1 MTKNNGSCVL
11 PPRGAAT
18 PCHAEPAGGGPAP
31 QLEEQLRVTR
41 EELQA
46 TREQL
51 QLSQQELHA
60 SREQLQATSELLEN
74 SQQRFLSANHE
85 LTVINDKFQLANEE
99 LQAGNEEL
107 ETSREELQLMNED
120 LSLLNAELQHK
131 LTELNQAK
139 TDMENLYASSGV
151 AAIFLD
157 RGLCI
162 KGFTPAVAAVFN
174 LIRSDIGRPFRHL
187 AGKIDWPSFTRDAG
201 TVLAGLPFA
210 EREVATLDG
219 ERCFLKRLSP
229 YRSQQG
235 EIHGIVVSFIDITE
249 RKQMEDALRGS
260 EERLR
265 LFIEYAPAS
274 LAMFDTGMC
283 YLSASRHWR
292 KSYGLGERDL
302 AGVSHYQIFPE
313 ITPQWR
319 EAHRRGL
326 AGEVLR
332 AEADRFE
339 REDGTVQWV
348 RWEIRPWYDGAGKIG
363 GIVIFSDDISELKQ
377 AEDVLRR
384 YELLAGHS
392 RDIILFVRRD
402 DGKILEANAA
412 ALKSYGY
419 GYQELLELDIGALRR
434 TEPPEVIAAQ
444 LGEADL
450 HSILFETIHHRKD
463 GSSFPVEVSSQ
474 GASIGGVRTVISVV
488 RDITERK
495 RAETEREKSVEFLR
509 LANESRGTADL
520 VRVAVSFFRE
530 CSGCE
535 AVGIRL
541 REGEDYPYFQADG
554 FPEQFLREEGS
565 LCARDGEGAIARDGA
580 GNPMLD
586 CMCGNVICGRFDPA
600 QPFFTAGGSFWTNS
614 TSQLLASSSEA
625 DRQARTRNRCHGE
638 GYQSVALI
646 PLRLGEERM
655 GLLQLND
662 RRTGRFSPEA
672 IALWERLAGY
682 LAVALAKSRAE
693 EALRESERRYSA
705 LFANKL
711 NGMAHCRIITDGE
724 GRPVDYLILEINEA
738 YERIIGVQK
747 AAIEG
752 RRVKEVFPEIG
763 SYAFDYIGNYGKVA
777 LEGGEIQF
785 EEFFEATGQ
794 YLSIYAYSPL
804 PGEFAAIVTDVTARK
819 VAEKA
824 LHEGHDELEQRVRE
838 RTEELAATV
847 DTLRNEIVERRRVE
861 VSLLRLHRLY
871 AVLSETDQAIVR
883 VSDRDSLFRDFCRI
897 AVEQGG
903 FQLAWVGMLEEG
915 SGRVRQVAA
924 RGVTGYLDEI
934 SIQAL
939 EEPEGGGP
947 TGMALR
953 EAGLC
958 ICNDFQN
965 DPRTAPWHDQGRA
978 FGIQAA
984 ASVAVK
990 EQGRVVGVLT
1000 LYAGDKDFFD
1010 EQLAELVAQMG
1021 ADVSFA
1027 LDTLARES
1035 RRQKA
1040 EQALHAETL
1049 ARLDAVEQLRQKE
1062 RMLLQQNRLA
1072 AMGEMIN
1079 NIAHQWRQPLNVLGL
1094 MLQQMQLFYEMD
1106 SFSAEYLETSVAKSM
1121 GLINHMSQTIDD
1133 FRGFFKPD
1141 KEKVSFAVHEVV
1153 ARTVSLIEDGF
1164 KYQQI
1169 GISLHASAQ
1178 PAIFGFPNEYSQVLL
1193 NILMNARDAL
1203 LERRVAAPMVS
1214 LTISREAG
1222 KAVVTI
1228 ADNAGGIP
1236 EEILEK
1242 VFEPYFTTKGPDK
1255 GTGVGLFMSKIIIE
1269 NNMGG
1274 SLTVRNLAEGAEF
1287 KVVV

>member
-1 MTKNNGSCVL
+1 
-11 PPRGAAT
+11 
-18 PCHAEPAGGGPAP
+18 
-31 QLEEQLRVTR
+31 
-41 EELQA
+41 
-46 TREQL
+46 
-51 QLSQQELHA
+51 
-60 SREQLQATSELLEN
+60 
-74 SQQRFLSANHE
+74 
-85 LTVINDKFQLANEE
+85 
-99 LQAGNEEL
+99 
-107 ETSREELQLMNED
+107 MNED
-120 LSLLNAELQHK
+120 LSLVNAELQHK
-131 LTELNQAK
+131 LTELNEAN
-139 TDMENLYASSGV
+139 TDMENLFASSGI
-151 AAIFLD
+151 ATIFLD
-157 RGLCI
+157 RELRI

-174 LIRSDIGRPFRHL
+174 LIRSDLGRPFRQL
-187 AGKIDWPSFTRDAG
+187 AGKIDWPTFIRDAE

-210 EREVATLDG
+210 EREVTTLDG

-235 EIHGIVVSFIDITE
+235 GIDGIVVSFIAISD

-265 LFIEYAPAS
+265 LFIEYAPAA
-274 LAMFDTGMC
+274 LAMFDTGMR

-292 KSYGLGERDL
+292 KSYGLGESDL
-302 AGVSHYQIFPE
+302 AGVSHYQVFPE
-313 ITPQWR
+313 ISPQWR

-339 REDGTVQWV
+339 REDGSVQWV

-363 GIVIFSDDISELKQ
+363 GIVIFSDDISELK
-377 AEDVLRR
+377 
-384 YELLAGHS
+384 
-392 RDIILFVRRD
+392 
-402 DGKILEANAA
+402 K
-412 ALKSYGY
+412 
-419 GYQELLELDIGALRR
+419 
-434 TEPPEVIAAQ
+434 
-444 LGEADL
+444 
-450 HSILFETIHHRKD
+450 
-463 GSSFPVEVSSQ
+463 
-474 GASIGGVRTVISVV
+474 
-488 RDITERK
+488 
-495 RAETEREKSVEFLR
+495 AETERERSVEFLR
-509 LANESRGTADL
+509 LANETRGTADL
-520 VRVAVSFFRE
+520 VRVAVSFFRD

-541 REGEDYPYFQADG
+541 VEGEDYPYYQASG
-554 FPEQFLREEGS
+554 FPEQFVREENS
-565 LCARDGEGAIARDGA
+565 LCARDAEGALVRDDS
-580 GNPMLD
+580 GNPLLD

-600 QPFFTAGGSFWTNS
+600 QPFFTPGGSFWTNS

-646 PLRLGEERM
+646 PLRLGEERL

-662 RRTGRFSPEA
+662 RRSGRFTPEA

-693 EALRESERRYSA
+693 AALRESERRYSA

-711 NGMAHCRIITDGE
+711 NGMAHCRIITDAQ

-738 YERIIGVQK
+738 YERIIGVRK
-747 AAIEG
+747 ADFEG

-763 SYAFDYIGNYGKVA
+763 TYAFDYIGSYGKVA

-804 PGEFAAIVTDVTARK
+804 PGEFAAIFTDVTSRK
-819 VAEKA
+819 VAEQA
-824 LHEGHDELEQRVRE
+824 LHQAHGELELRVRE

-847 DTLRNEIVERRRVE
+847 DSLRNEIAERRQME
-861 VSLLRLHRLY
+861 VSLLRLQRLY

-903 FQLAWVGMLEEG
+903 FRLAWVGMLDQG
-915 SGRVRQVAA
+915 SGRVLQVAA
-924 RGVTGYLDEI
+924 SGAIGYLEQIRI
-934 SIQAL
+934 SAL
-939 EEPEGGGP
+939 EGPEGYGP
-947 TGMALR
+947 TGVAIR
-953 EAGLC
+953 EGGVC
-958 ICNDFQN
+958 FCNDFQH
-965 DPRTAPWHDQGRA
+965 DPRTAFWHDMGRS
-978 FGIQAA
+978 FGIHAA

-990 EQGRVVGVLT
+990 EEGRVIGTLT
-1000 LYAGDKDFFD
+1000 LYAGERDFFD
-1010 EQLAELVAQMG
+1010 AQHAALVLQLG

-1027 LDTLARES
+1027 LDTLAREA
-1035 RRQKA
+1035 RRQSA

-1049 ARLDAVEQLRQKE
+1049 ARVDAVEQLRQKE

-1094 MLQQMQLFYEMD
+1094 LLQQMRLFYEMD
-1106 SFSAEYLETSVAKSM
+1106 TFSAEFLDSTVTKSM

-1133 FRGFFKPD
+1133 FRGVFQAGQGKG
-1141 KEKVSFAVHEVV
+1141 AVHSTRGGCQNRLAGRGRLQES
-1153 ARTVSLIEDGF
+1153 ADRPRPPCQRTAGHLRVSQRVQPG
-1164 KYQQI
+1164 
-1169 GISLHASAQ
+1169 AAQ
-1178 PAIFGFPNEYSQVLL
+1178 HPDERPGCPAG
-1193 NILMNARDAL
+1193 AAG
-1203 LERRVAAPMVS
+1203 RVAPGDA
-1214 LTISREAG
+1214 ISREGG

-1236 EEILEK
+1236 EAILEK

-1274 SLTVRNLAEGAEF
+1274 RLTVRNSAEERNSGSRCDALARYGRACRFSPIAPQFVLILLLGFEHRINLRTARRIDMKKALRSLVLFAGIASTTAFGCTFAQADDTAAAPVAPQAQGEHRHGCQMGKRHHGHRAFAKIAKKLGMSDPQKAQAKAIFQENRTLAKPTLVSLQAERHQLRNLIQSGSADEGAIRAQSA
-1287 KVVV
+1287 KVAALQADLAVQRAKGAKQLLALLTPDQQAKWQALRAQWEQKHLKSGSQGAGDQD

>member
-1 MTKNNGSCVL
+1 MKKKNDAATCSDTGPSGVL
-11 PPRGAAT
+11 PA
-18 PCHAEPAGGGPAP
+18 H
-31 QLEEQLRVTR
+31 QLEEQLRAAR

-46 TREQL
+46 TRELL
-51 QLSQQELHA
+51 QSSRKELGAVTQELHS
-60 SREQLQATSELLEN
+60 SREELRATSALLEN
-74 SQQRFLSANHE
+74 SHARFRSANHE
-85 LTVINDKFQLANEE
+85 LTSINDKFQVANEE

-107 ETSREELQLMNED
+107 ENSQVELLLLNND
-120 LSLLNAELQHK
+120 LNLVNAELQRK

-139 TDMENLYASSGV
+139 TDMENLFASSGI
-151 AAIFLD
+151 ASIFLD
-157 RGLCI
+157 RELHI

-174 LIRSDIGRPFRHL
+174 LISSDLGRPFRHL
-187 AGKIDWPSFTRDAG
+187 AGKIDWPTFTRDAE

-235 EIHGIVVSFIDITE
+235 EIDGIVVSFIDITE
-249 RKQMEDALRGS
+249 RKRMEDALRGS

-265 LFIEYAPAS
+265 LFVEYAPAS
-274 LAMFDTGMC
+274 LAMFDTGMH
-283 YLSASRHWR
+283 YLNASRHWR
-292 KSYGLGERDL
+292 RGYGLGEREL
-302 AGVSHYQIFPE
+302 TGISHYQIFPE
-313 ITPQWR
+313 ISPQWR

-339 REDGTVQWV
+339 REDGSVQWV

-363 GIVIFSDDISELKQ
+363 GIVIFSDDISELK
-377 AEDVLRR
+377 
-384 YELLAGHS
+384 
-392 RDIILFVRRD
+392 
-402 DGKILEANAA
+402 
-412 ALKSYGY
+412 
-419 GYQELLELDIGALRR
+419 
-434 TEPPEVIAAQ
+434 
-444 LGEADL
+444 
-450 HSILFETIHHRKD
+450 
-463 GSSFPVEVSSQ
+463 
-474 GASIGGVRTVISVV
+474 
-488 RDITERK
+488 
-495 RAETEREKSVEFLR
+495 RAETEREKSVAFLR

-520 VRVAVSFFRE
+520 VRVAVSFFRD

-541 REGEDYPYFQADG
+541 REGEDYPYYQTDG
-554 FPEQFLREEGS
+554 FPEQFIRQENSLCSRNEEGTV
-565 LCARDGEGAIARDGA
+565 ARDGA
-580 GNPMLD
+580 GNPLLD
-586 CMCGNVICGRFDPA
+586 CMCGNVISGRFDPA
-600 QPFFTAGGSFWTNS
+600 QPFFTPGGSFWTNS

-625 DRQARTRNRCHGE
+625 ERQARTRNRCHGE

-646 PLRLGEERM
+646 PLRLGEERL

-662 RRTGRFSPEA
+662 QRTGRFTPEA

-682 LAVALAKSRAE
+682 LAVALAKARAE

-705 LFANKL
+705 LFANKI

-724 GRPVDYLILEINEA
+724 GRPVDYRILEINEA

-747 AAIEG
+747 ADIEG
-752 RRVKEVFPEIG
+752 RRVKEVFPGIG
-763 SYAFDYIGNYGKVA
+763 TYAFDYIGSYGKVA

-804 PGEFAAIVTDVTARK
+804 PGEFAAIFSDVTPRK

-824 LHEGHDELEQRVRE
+824 LHEAHDELELRVRE

-847 DTLRNEIVERRRVE
+847 DTLRNEIAERRRVE

-903 FQLAWVGMLEEG
+903 FRLAWVGMLEEG

-924 RGVTGYLDEI
+924 RGATGYLEQIRI
-934 SIQAL
+934 SAL
-939 EEPEGGGP
+939 EEPEGAGP
-947 TGMALR
+947 TGVSIRAG
-953 EAGLC
+953 GLC
-958 ICNDFQN
+958 FCNDFQN
-965 DPRTAPWHDQGRA
+965 DPSTAPWHDQGRA
-978 FGIQAA
+978 FGIRAA
-984 ASVAVK
+984 ASVAMK
-990 EQGRVVGVLT
+990 EEGRVIGTLT
-1000 LYAGDKDFFD
+1000 LYAGEKDYFD
-1010 EQLAELVAQMG
+1010 EQHAELVRQMG

-1027 LDTLARES
+1027 LDNLAREA

-1049 ARLDAVEQLRQKE
+1049 ARLEAVEQLRQKE

-1106 SFSAEYLETSVAKSM
+1106 SFSAEYLSTSVAKSM

-1141 KEKVSFAVHEVV
+1141 KEKVAFAVHEVV

-1169 GISLHASAQ
+1169 GIGLHASAQ
-1178 PAIFGFPNEYSQVLL
+1178 PEIFGFPNEYSQVLL

-1203 LERRVAAPMVS
+1203 LERRPEAPLVT
-1214 LTISREAG
+1214 LTISREDG

-1228 ADNAGGIP
+1228 TDNAGGIP

-1274 SLTVRNLAEGAEF
+1274 SLTVRNSAQGAEF

>member
-1 MTKNNGSCVL
+1 MTKSGVPGTL
-11 PPRGAAT
+11 TPPGDAA
-18 PCHAEPAGGGPAP
+18 PRDAGTSARGPARP
-31 QLEEQLRVTR
+31 LEEELRVTR

-46 TREQL
+46 AREQL
-51 QLSQQELHA
+51 RLSQQELR
-60 SREQLQATSELLEN
+60 STREQLQATSQLLEN
-74 SQQRFLSANHE
+74 SQDQFRSANLE
-85 LTVINDKFQLANEE
+85 LTTINEKFQCANEE
-99 LQAGNEEL
+99 LQASNEEL
-107 ETSREELQLMNED
+107 ETSQEELLLLNDD
-120 LSLLNAELQHK
+120 LSQVNAELHCN

-139 TDMENLYASSGV
+139 TDLENLFSSSGI
-151 AAIFLD
+151 ATIFLD
-157 RGLCI
+157 RGLRI

-174 LIRSDIGRPFRHL
+174 LIGADIGRPFQHL
-187 AGKIDWPSFTRDAG
+187 AGKIDLPSFTRDAE

-229 YRSQQG
+229 YRG
-235 EIHGIVVSFIDITE
+235 EGGDIDGIVVSFIDITE

-274 LAMFDTGMC
+274 LAMFDTGMR
-283 YLSASRHWR
+283 YLNASRHWR
-292 KSYGLGERDL
+292 KGYGLGERDL
-302 AGVSHYQIFPE
+302 TGVSHYQVFPE
-313 ITPQWR
+313 ISAQWR

-332 AEADRFE
+332 AEGDRFQ
-339 REDGTVQWV
+339 REDGSVQWV
-348 RWEIRPWYDGAGKIG
+348 RWEIRPWYDGAGNIG
-363 GIVIFSDDISELKQ
+363 GIVIFSDDISELKK

-384 YELLAGHS
+384 YELLASHS
-392 RDIILFVRRD
+392 RDIILFVRRL
-402 DGKILEANAA
+402 DGRILEANTA
-412 ALKSYGY
+412 ALESYGY
-419 GYQELLELDIGALRR
+419 GYRELLELNIGALRAAD
-434 TEPPEVIAAQ
+434 PPEVIAAQ
-444 LGEADL
+444 LGEADR
-450 HSILFETIHHRKD
+450 HSVLFETIHVRKD
-463 GSSFPVEVSSQ
+463 GSSFPVEVSAQ
-474 GASIGGVRTVISVV
+474 GADIGGIRTVISVV
-488 RDITERK
+488 RDISERR

-509 LANESRGTADL
+509 LANASRGTADL
-520 VRVAVSFFRE
+520 VRVALSFFRD

-541 REGEDYPYFQADG
+541 GEGGDYPYYQTAG
-554 FPEQFLREEGS
+554 FPEEFIREENS
-565 LCARDGEGAIARDGA
+565 LCSRDEEGTIVRDGSGS
-580 GNPMLD
+580 PLLD

-600 QPFFTAGGSFWTNS
+600 QPFFSPGGSFWTNS

-646 PLRLGEERM
+646 PLRLGEERL

-662 RRTGRFSPEA
+662 RRSGRFTPES

-682 LAVALAKSRAE
+682 LAVALARSRAE
-693 EALRESERRYSA
+693 EALRESERRYAA
-705 LFANKL
+705 LFANKI

-724 GRPVDYLILEINEA
+724 GRPVDYRILEINEA

-747 AAIEG
+747 AQIEG
-752 RRVKEVFPEIG
+752 RRVKEVFPDIG
-763 SYAFDYIGNYGKVA
+763 SYAFDYIGSYGKIA

-785 EEFFEATGQ
+785 EEYFEATGQ
-794 YLSIYAYSPL
+794 YLSIYAYSPM
-804 PGEFAAIVTDVTARK
+804 PGEFAAIFSDVTPRK

-824 LHEGHDELEQRVRE
+824 LHQAHDELELRVRE

-847 DTLRNEIVERRRVE
+847 DTLQQEIDERRRVE

-903 FQLAWVGMLEEG
+903 FRLSWVGMLEEG
-915 SGRVRQVAA
+915 SGQVRQVAA
-924 RGVTGYLDEI
+924 CGATEYLERIRI
-934 SIQAL
+934 SAL
-939 EEPEGGGP
+939 AGPEGSGP
-947 TGMALR
+947 TGVALR
-953 EAGLC
+953 EGGLC

-965 DPRTAPWHDQGRA
+965 DPRTAAWHEPGRA
-978 FGIQAA
+978 FGIYAA

-990 EQGRVVGVLT
+990 EEGRVIGTLT

-1010 EQLAELVAQMG
+1010 EQHAELVLQMG

-1027 LDTLARES
+1027 LDTLAREA

-1094 MLQQMQLFYEMD
+1094 MLQQMRLFYEMD
-1106 SFSAEYLETSVAKSM
+1106 SFSAEYLDTSVTKSM

-1141 KEKVSFAVHEVV
+1141 KEKVEFAVHEVV
-1153 ARTVSLIEDGF
+1153 ARTISLIEDGF

-1169 GISLHASAQ
+1169 GIDLNASAQ
-1178 PAIFGFPNEYSQVLL
+1178 PVIFGFPNEYSQVLL

-1203 LERRVAAPMVS
+1203 LERRPGAPLVTV
-1214 LTISREAG
+1214 TISREG
-1222 KAVVTI
+1222 EKAVVII

-1274 SLTVRNLAEGAEF
+1274 KLTVSNSKEGAEF